1 MNANI
6 HTKLSAA
13 ICCAFGAAA
22 LCALSSSARAGDLP
36 LPSQTVRYDDLDIA
50 KPAGAKVLYSRIRA
64 AARNV
69 CAYSAG
75 DDPILR
81 EAVHVC
87 IEKAIDKAVRGV
99 NAPELTALRFGG
111 DIRLAS
117 K

>member
-1 MNANI
+1 MNTI
-6 HTKLSAA
+6 ETKLYAA
-13 ICCAFGAAA
+13 ISCVFVAASLYSLSGLAGAEEP
-22 LCALSSSARAGDLP
+22 P
-36 LPSQTVRYDDLDIA
+36 LPSQTVRWNDLDIA

-69 CAYSAG
+69 CEYTAAG
-75 DDPILR
+75 DPILR

-87 IEKAIDKAVRGV
+87 IEKAIDKAVKGV
-99 NAPELTALRFGG
+99 DAPELTALRFGS